1 MTIKF
6 RTFKF
11 ECKASSAEKNLQ
23 KEQADFYKMLTQD
36 YAKQFAGQTAILKA
50 LNTVFEPILAAGPG
64 QYGFSTQEDVS
75 LRTTASDINA
85 RQFQNAQTALNE
97 NLASRG
103 GGNIFIPSGATAQLE
118 SGLLTSEAET
128 EAASQNAITQAGYNV
143 GRQNFLTASGV
154 LSGNAGLMNPT
165 SYAGV
170 ANPAGSAAFSSA
182 NIIQQQNS
190 AWEGQLGGILGGV
203 AGSVLG
209 GPIGGAIG
217 SSIGGGGGGGGS
229 VGSFGGSGAEM

>member
-1 MTIKF
+1 MIKF

-23 KEQADFYKMLTQD
+23 QEQAAFYKQLTQD
-36 YAKQFAGQTAILKA
+36 YAKQFAGQTAILNA

-64 QYGFSTQEDVS
+64 QYGFTPQEDVS
-75 LRTTASDINA
+75 LRTTASDINS
-85 RQFQNAQTALNE
+85 RQFQNAQLALNE

-103 GGNIFIPSGATAQLE
+103 GGNIFTPSGATAQLE

-143 GRQNFLTASGV
+143 GRQNFLTAAGV

-170 ANPAGSAAFSSA
+170 ANPAGSAAFNSA

-203 AGSVLG
+203 AGSILG
-209 GPIGGAIG
+209 GPIGGGIAK
-217 SSIGGGGGGGGS
+217 SIFGGGTPSPTPGN
-229 VGSFGGSGAEM
+229 FGGSTSES